1 VPDEQPGRR
10 QAKAIFDEAAEIVST
25 QERGDYLDRACA
37 GDQELRRQV
46 NTLLRA
52 LDEAGGFLEVP
63 AAFSPETAESEVT
76 TPGSSSAQ
84 PGDCPTST
92 SFGAVD
98 ETGASDPEQAP
109 GSRSVHSMRD
119 GPGSLIGPYKLLQ
132 RIGEGGMGAVYLA
145 EQDRPVRRRVALKVV
160 KPGMDTEQVVA
171 RFEAERQALAI
182 MDHPSIAKVFDAGV
196 TDSGRPYF
204 VMELV
209 KGVPIT
215 EYCDA
220 VHLTPKERLELFIP
234 VCQAIQ
240 HAHQKGII
248 HRDIKPSNVLVAM
261 QDGKP
266 VPKVIDF
273 GIAKAIDQ
281 RLTEKTFFTQHGAII
296 GTLEYMSPEQ
306 AEISAMDIDTR
317 ADIYALGVLLYE
329 LLTGSTPLERVRLRE
344 AGYSEILRRI
354 REEEPPKP
362 STRLSESR
370 DSLPSVAAS
379 RKTEPA
385 RLTRLLRGDLDWIVM
400 KALEKDRTRRY
411 ESASGFARD
420 IERHLQ
426 GDPVE
431 AGPPSAVYR
440 LRKLARKHRAGLITA
455 AVVLLC
461 LIGGIVGTTL
471 GLFQARR
478 QTKIAG
484 DQRQKAQD
492 RLIEI
497 EKINR
502 QLDESIRREG
512 KANVD
517 LKTAN
522 TQVQARFDLAME
534 AIKTFH
540 TGVAEDVLLKNDNL
554 KPMRDRLLQNA
565 AGFYKRLEGELS
577 SQTDRTSRRA
587 LAQAYYE
594 MARLAGQIGA
604 TEQAIADHRQAL
616 AVRRELAKSATTDGE
631 AKDAVARSLIDLA
644 KPLAQSGSADEAW
657 ALYAEARML
666 LEGLVRDWPG
676 EALFQI
682 DLATCHGEIS
692 FLLSQIGKPEQALAA
707 LKAARMIA
715 QKLAD
720 ANPAETHF
728 QKHLAKCH
736 CDIGVLL
743 SNTGK
748 PAEALV
754 SYQAARAIQQRLADA
769 QPDVTEF
776 QRDLATSHH
785 NIGMLLGE
793 TGKPREALTSNEAAR
808 AILEKLAS
816 AQPAVT
822 QFQSELALSHNNMGL
837 LLSATG
843 KTEEAL
849 ASYAAARTIE
859 QKLVD
864 ANPGVTRFQ
873 SVLANLHLNIGNLL
887 NETGKPPEALVSYH
901 AARAIQKRLADAN
914 PTMTQIHSELATTY
928 TNIGRLLNTS
938 GKPGDALT
946 SFNAARAIQQRLAD
960 ANPAVTE
967 FQLKL
972 SRNFNAIGV
981 LLRDTGKQ
989 GEALVSYQ
997 AARVI
1002 QQRLADA
1009 NPTVI
1014 DFQLSIAG
1022 SHQNIGNSLRATGKR
1037 GEALASLE
1045 SARAIYAKL
1054 VDANPAMIRIQ
1065 RNLANA
1071 QVSIGLLLKES
1082 GNPEQAR
1089 ASLQAARAT
1098 MQGLVD
1104 TNPKSLEFKI
1114 GLANA
1119 HLEIGDVLRLAGE
1132 AAEAR
1137 ASYDKAIAIIE
1148 SVGASQPNFADHL
1161 QIYRVFGLKGLGA
1174 TQQSVGQA
1182 AEAVASWRRAIATD
1196 ERTRT
1201 TSDETLYTLAGCHAR
1216 LGGIAGTPGS
1226 GLSETQR
1233 AAALDTAMVVL
1244 RRAVTGGYRNVMWM
1258 KRDPDLDPLR
1268 GRPDFQ
1274 QLMMDVEFPAWPFS
1288 TE

>member
-1 VPDEQPGRR
+1 
-10 QAKAIFDEAAEIVST
+10 
-25 QERGDYLDRACA
+25 
-37 GDQELRRQV
+37 
-46 NTLLRA
+46 
-52 LDEAGGFLEVP
+52 
-63 AAFSPETAESEVT
+63 
-76 TPGSSSAQ
+76 
-84 PGDCPTST
+84 
-92 SFGAVD
+92 
-98 ETGASDPEQAP
+98 
-109 GSRSVHSMRD
+109 MRE
-119 GPGSLIGPYKLLQ
+119 GPGSLIGQYKLLE

-145 EQDRPVRRRVALKVV
+145 AQERPVRRRVALKVI

-196 TDSGRPYF
+196 TDSGRPFF

-370 DSLPSVAAS
+370 DSLPSVAAM

-455 AVVLLC
+455 ALVLLC

-471 GLFQARR
+471 GLFEARR
-478 QTKIAG
+478 QTRIAG

-502 QLDESIRREG
+502 QLDESVRREG
-512 KANVD
+512 KANVE
-517 LKTAN
+517 LKAAN

-554 KPMRDRLLQNA
+554 KPVRDGLLKNA
-565 AGFYKRLEGELS
+565 AGFYRRLEAELS

-604 TEQAIADHRQAL
+604 AEQAIAGHRRAL
-616 AVRRELAKSATTDGE
+616 SVRRELAKSATTDGE
-631 AKDAVARSLIDLA
+631 AKDAVARSLIDVA
-644 KPLAQSGSADEAW
+644 KPLAHSGRTDEAW
-657 ALYAEARML
+657 VLYAEARML

-676 EALFQI
+676 VALFQI
-682 DLATCHGEIS
+682 DLVTCHGEIS
-692 FLLSQIGKPEQALAA
+692 FLLSQIGKPEAAQAS
-707 LKAARMIA
+707 LKVARAIL

-720 ANPAETHF
+720 ANPGETRF
-728 QKHLAKCH
+728 QNNLAKCH

-743 SNTGK
+743 SDSGK

-776 QRDLATSHH
+776 QSGLATSHH
-785 NIGMLLGE
+785 NIGMLLGAI
-793 TGKPREALTSNEAAR
+793 GKPREALASNEAAR
-808 AILEKLAS
+808 AILQNLAD

-822 QFQSELALSHNNMGL
+822 EFRSALALSHNNMGL

-843 KTEEAL
+843 NMEEAL
-849 ASYAAARTIE
+849 ASYVAARTIE

-887 NETGKPPEALVSYH
+887 NETGKPSEALVSYH

-914 PTMTQIHSELATTY
+914 PTMTQFQRELALTHTS
-928 TNIGRLLNTS
+928 IGRMLNNS
-938 GKPGDALT
+938 GKPEDALT
-946 SFNAARAIQQRLAD
+946 SYNAARAIQQRLAD

-972 SRNFNAIGV
+972 SRNLNAIGV
-981 LLRDTGKQ
+981 LLRDTGRQ

-997 AARVI
+997 AACAI
-1002 QQRLADA
+1002 QRRLADA
-1009 NPTVI
+1009 NPSVV
-1014 DFQLSIAG
+1014 DFQLELAG
-1022 SHQNIGNSLRATGKR
+1022 SHHNIGNSFRATGKR
-1037 GEALASLE
+1037 GDALASLE
-1045 SARAIYAKL
+1045 SARAIFAKL
-1054 VDANPAMIRIQ
+1054 TDANPANTSSQ
-1065 RNLANA
+1065 RALADA
-1071 QVSIGLLLKES
+1071 QINTGLLLKES
-1082 GNPEQAR
+1082 GKPEQAR
-1089 ASLQAARAT
+1089 ASLQAARAI

-1119 HLEIGDVLRLAGE
+1119 YLETGDVLRLTGHS
-1132 AAEAR
+1132 AEAR
-1137 ASYDKAIAIIE
+1137 VFYERALATIE
-1148 SVGASQPNFADHL
+1148 RVITAQPAFAAQL
-1161 QIYRVFGLKGLGA
+1161 QIYLVFGLKGVGA
-1174 TQQSVGQA
+1174 TQQSADKA
-1182 AEAVASWRRAIATD
+1182 AEAVASWRRAIASD
-1196 ERTRT
+1196 ERIRT
-1201 TSDETLYTLAGCHAR
+1201 TSDETLYILAGCHAL
-1216 LGGIAGTPGS
+1216 LGGIAGAAGS
-1226 GLSETQR
+1226 GVSATQG
-1233 AAALDTAMVVL
+1233 AAALDTAMAVL
-1244 RRAVTGGYRNVMWM
+1244 RRAVDAGYRNLLWM
-1258 KRDPDLDPLR
+1258 RRDPDLDPLR
-1268 GRPDFQ
+1268 ARPDFQ
-1274 QLMMDVEFPAWPFS
+1274 RLMMDVEFPAEPFS
-1288 TE
+1288 ND